1 MFIVL
6 ESEVQRGL
14 ITLAIEKTLLDFGK
28 PAYEKVSN
36 MLHKNYHCYIPDCYE
51 HPEYLNETLKKI
63 YGNAYSVIVEAIHKQ
78 LEEFAYKKPVERFLQ
93 VISR

>member
-1 MFIVL
+1 MVVT
-6 ESEVQRGL
+6 ESAVQKGL
-14 ITLAIEKTLLDFGK
+14 VSLAIEKTLLDIGK
-28 PAYEKVSN
+28 PTYEKVSN

-51 HPEYLNETLKKI
+51 HPEYLDETLKKI
-63 YGNAYSVIVEAIHKQ
+63 FGSAHRVIVESIHAQ